1 MSQEL
6 KKFASEQEASDWMY
20 DEAVVD
26 EDCIDNYRFAFQ
38 DDNEAMNQYED
49 IRSGGCC
56 GFFDE
61 EIMVAGRLATI
72 GCNFG
77 H

>member
-1 MSQEL
+1 MQ
-6 KKFASEQEASDWMY
+6 KFNNKEEAFDWMFN
-20 DEAVVD
+20 EAVKG
-26 EDCIDNYRFAFQ
+26 EDCIDNERFAFQ
-38 DDNEAMNQYED
+38 DDEEAMNIYEN
-49 IRSGGCC
+49 IRSSGCC

-61 EIMVAGRLATI
+61 EIMVDNRLATI

>member
-1 MSQEL
+1 MQ
-6 KKFASEQEASDWMY
+6 KFNNKEEAFNWMFN
-20 DEAVVD
+20 EAVAG
-26 EDCIDNYRFAFQ
+26 EDCIDNDRFAFQ
-38 DDNEAMNQYED
+38 DDEEAMNIYEN
-49 IRSGGCC
+49 IRSNGCC

-61 EIMVAGRLATI
+61 EIMVDNRLATI

>member
-1 MSQEL
+1 MKTFET
-6 KKFASEQEASDWMY
+6 EQDAANWMY

-26 EDCIDNYRFAFQ
+26 EECIDNYRFAFKDDHNTMIVYLQAQQ
-38 DDNEAMNQYED
+38 D
-49 IRSGGCC
+49 GCC

-61 EIMVAGRLATI
+61 DIIVAGREASI